1 MKTMK
6 AIVLTA
12 VIVVCGTWVA
22 ISATE
27 SQKKE
32 NAGTT
37 TAIVCDT
44 TKCQI
49 RSCHVGGEQACA
61 GHKGMKCEK
70 AGTAECKAMHDKG
83 ACTGHAAD
91 K

>member
-6 AIVLTA
+6 IIVLTA
-12 VIVVCGTWVA
+12 AIMVCGA
-22 ISATE
+22 CIAASA
-27 SQKKE
+27 SGPSK
-32 NAGTT
+32 
-37 TAIVCDT
+37 CDT

-70 AGTAECKAMHDKG
+70 AGTAECKDMHAKGTCKGHTPDKC
-83 ACTGHAAD
+83 AH
-91 K
+91 